1 MVTDNIKLA
10 PSTALLEDQ
19 KVVAQPQHAPKPR
32 RRSQKFKQIQYSSMS
47 AKPFHPGNKMSF
59 GLTDQQ
65 GLLGSSRPGLQANPK
80 LLEDSDRETSMSHPG
95 LSVLRSPEDQ
105 IAKNKEVGA
114 VVIKRKCFVPPM
126 VPEHSL
132 RNIRIGKQKQLQD
145 SCAPTFAQM
154 KLAYHQG
161 LLGSSRVCLQ
171 ENPKLL
177 MDSDKET
184 SMSHPGPSVLQS
196 PDHQIAKNK
205 ETGVVVIK
213 HECFVLPMIPEQSLR
228 KGKQKQLQDSFA
240 PTFSQMK
247 VAYQQG
253 LVGSSGVRL
262 QENPNLL
269 EDSDRET
276 SMSRPGLSVL
286 SAVDQIPNNKEA
298 GAVVIKRVPPMIPE
312 HSLRNEK
319 QKQLQD
325 SFAPTFA
332 QMKLAYQQG
341 LLGSS
346 RVRLQENSKV
356 LEDSDK
362 DTSKSRLGRSVL
374 QSPEHQ
380 IAKNKEAGAAVIKC
394 ECLVPPMIPEHSLSK
409 GKQKLLQDSFPPTSQ
424 MKLAYQPP
432 NASEMNLPLPESV
445 SQMNLLWL
453 LEQQMQLLRTYEKH
467 PEVVPDVRSIY
478 KRGTCVQRLNQ
489 YIYRQQQRPSDN
501 NIEFWSNLAAEFFA
515 PNAKKRLCLSSNK
528 RRQQIGCIFPQEAW
542 CCEICK
548 VRPAAG
554 FEISAE
560 VLPRLCKIKFESGM
574 LEELLYMDIPEECY
588 TPSGHIVLNYAKV
601 TEESVYEA
609 ARVFLNLSKMIDE
622 KTSFLR
628 LHCDR
633 FVSGNSAVL
642 FTRFASSIRGM
653 ARVMDKSLIDDLG
666 YTKRYVRC
674 LQTSEIVNSMKDL
687 MDYGKKYGIGPA
699 EAMAR
704 IHRQSTASRVIPMH
718 NSGAEEGPRQPIDQE
733 QPYNDNAL
741 SQDSTVITTDH
752 EGTSSLNCSPR
763 ATSPTSSTAS
773 SKRPVH
779 QADLVT
785 EPKRKKTN
793 SGENSG
799 LLAPIEPVLNQPIST
814 TPPYSSIGSLLV
826 QPSSKNLAD
835 ALIDT
840 KVLDQNEKTNDDKI
854 IQIQNSSI
862 ETNGKYY
869 YGFETDGT
877 VDKSY
882 YMDQFENLNGVSLF
896 PSIHIGSPLTG
907 TLTVN
912 DTNSNNQQFND
923 HLPNWKGEID
933 PIDDIQFY

>member
-1 MVTDNIKLA
+1 
-10 PSTALLEDQ
+10 
-19 KVVAQPQHAPKPR
+19 
-32 RRSQKFKQIQYSSMS
+32 
-47 AKPFHPGNKMSF
+47 
-59 GLTDQQ
+59 
-65 GLLGSSRPGLQANPK
+65 
-80 LLEDSDRETSMSHPG
+80 
-95 LSVLRSPEDQ
+95 
-105 IAKNKEVGA
+105 
-114 VVIKRKCFVPPM
+114 
-126 VPEHSL
+126 
-132 RNIRIGKQKQLQD
+132 
-145 SCAPTFAQM
+145 
-154 KLAYHQG
+154 
-161 LLGSSRVCLQ
+161 
-171 ENPKLL
+171 
-177 MDSDKET
+177 
-184 SMSHPGPSVLQS
+184 
-196 PDHQIAKNK
+196 
-205 ETGVVVIK
+205 
-213 HECFVLPMIPEQSLR
+213 
-228 KGKQKQLQDSFA
+228 
-240 PTFSQMK
+240 
-247 VAYQQG
+247 
-253 LVGSSGVRL
+253 
-262 QENPNLL
+262 
-269 EDSDRET
+269 
-276 SMSRPGLSVL
+276 
-286 SAVDQIPNNKEA
+286 
-298 GAVVIKRVPPMIPE
+298 
-312 HSLRNEK
+312 
-319 QKQLQD
+319 
-325 SFAPTFA
+325 
-332 QMKLAYQQG
+332 
-341 LLGSS
+341 
-346 RVRLQENSKV
+346 
-356 LEDSDK
+356 
-362 DTSKSRLGRSVL
+362 
-374 QSPEHQ
+374 
-380 IAKNKEAGAAVIKC
+380 
-394 ECLVPPMIPEHSLSK
+394 
-409 GKQKLLQDSFPPTSQ
+409 
-424 MKLAYQPP
+424 
-432 NASEMNLPLPESV
+432 
-445 SQMNLLWL
+445 MNLLWL

-467 PEVVPDVRSIY
+467 PEVVPD
-478 KRGTCVQRLNQ
+478 
-489 YIYRQQQRPSDN
+489 DN

-628 LHCDR
+628 LHCHR

-741 SQDSTVITTDH
+741 SQGSTVITTDH

-779 QADLVT
+779 QADRVT

-793 SGENSG
+793 SGENSV
-799 LLAPIEPVLNQPIST
+799 LLVPIEPVLNQPIST
-814 TPPYSSIGSLLV
+814 TPYSSIRSLLV
-826 QPSSKNLAD
+826 QPSSENLAD

-840 KVLDQNEKTNDDKI
+840 KDLDQNEKTNDDKI

-923 HLPNWKGEID
+923 QLPYWKGEIDQQFNDQLPYWKGEID